1 MRNKYLIDFIRDDTN
16 TAASKAERDISS
28 FLKTIGFLGI
38 NYDMS
43 LPRAIKILGEDYI
56 LAKKIKCIEADDI
69 CLMQYSMFG
78 RPSLKKLM
86 KKLAFNRHKI
96 LLVHDIESL
105 REQMGTNGIAE
116 ELALL
121 QEAQCLIVHNDKM
134 ADWLREQGLK
144 VPMISLEIFDYAQP
158 VDLKEV
164 RVQNDWKTVVFAGNL
179 DKSSFLR
186 QLKTQTPFY
195 LYGLK
200 SHDQAYQENLTYC
213 GSKTSTEI
221 PSVVSQYG
229 FGLVWDGPGIDSCQ
243 GAVGNYMRY
252 NNPHKTSLYLS
263 SNLPVIIWKE
273 AALAG
278 FVEEHGLGLTL
289 DSLEEL
295 DDRLARLSQDDYD
308 QMKTNCQ
315 AMGQRLRNGYYTI
328 KATQEAVEVVG
339 KY

>member
-1 MRNKYLIDFIRDDTN
+1 M
-16 TAASKAERDISS
+16 
-28 FLKTIGFLGI
+28 
-38 NYDMS
+38 
-43 LPRAIKILGEDYI
+43 
-56 LAKKIKCIEADDI
+56 
-69 CLMQYSMFG
+69 
-78 RPSLKKLM
+78 
-86 KKLAFNRHKI
+86 
-96 LLVHDIESL
+96 
-105 REQMGTNGIAE
+105 
-116 ELALL
+116 
-121 QEAQCLIVHNDKM
+121 
-134 ADWLREQGLK
+134 
-144 VPMISLEIFDYAQP
+144 
-158 VDLKEV
+158 
-164 RVQNDWKTVVFAGNL
+164 
-179 DKSSFLR
+179 
-186 QLKTQTPFY
+186 
-195 LYGLK
+195 
-200 SHDQAYQENLTYC
+200 
-213 GSKTSTEI
+213 
-221 PSVVSQYG
+221 SQYG

-295 DDRLARLSQDDYD
+295 DDRLARLSQADYD